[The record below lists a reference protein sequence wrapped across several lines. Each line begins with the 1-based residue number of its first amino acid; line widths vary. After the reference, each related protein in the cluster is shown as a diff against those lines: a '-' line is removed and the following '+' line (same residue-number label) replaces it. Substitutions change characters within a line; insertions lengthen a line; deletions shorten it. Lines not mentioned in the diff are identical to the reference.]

1 MAPPRSGNTS
11 KKPNKK
17 ESSKKKPSSSS
28 SQAQPRRTTSKTDPN
43 QHHHAA
49 HQNHELNIST
59 TIPLTLQQ
67 LLLNV
72 FKTALLTNGHNYLHN
87 REETKQND
95 DEDATTTEATGD
107 SAEQQ
112 QQEQLDIKSLIQTI
126 KTHLYNR
133 DFDSAFTDAN
143 EDLLRA
149 YALRWSSSRALGYAG
164 IFRAL
169 LKEVIKP
176 VSKDDDAA
184 AAAAASTKNV
194 VCIGGGAGAEIV
206 ALAAAWRDF
215 LDGAELRSSSS
226 ASDEGQIADAVKAV
240 SLDDGKE
247 KEEREEEEKLQ
258 PTSTSATATTYPG
271 LSVTAVDIA
280 DWSKVVERLSTAI
293 RSPTV
298 TGSKSHPAPLLSSN
312 EDEEKKEKKTPG
324 FNVQFEKLDV
334 LSAGEKE
341 LQGLF
346 SRQGAE
352 SCSTALV
359 TLMFTLNELFS
370 TSMAKATGFLLR
382 MTDLL
387 RPGTVLLVVDSP
399 GSYST
404 LKLGKGGDGEVRER
418 QYPMKFLL
426 DHTLLS
432 VAEGKWERL
441 LSQDSRWW
449 RRDAARLK
457 YDVGEGAG
465 LEDMRFQVHVYRRV
479 GE

>member
-1 MAPPRSGNTS
+1 MAPRSSNTS

-17 ESSKKKPSSSS
+17 E
-28 SQAQPRRTTSKTDPN
+28 N
-43 QHHHAA
+43 
-49 HQNHELNIST
+49 
-59 TIPLTLQQ
+59 
-67 LLLNV
+67 
-72 FKTALLTNGHNYLHN
+72 
-87 REETKQND
+87 
-95 DEDATTTEATGD
+95 
-107 SAEQQ
+107 
-112 QQEQLDIKSLIQTI
+112 IKSLIQTI

-169 LKEVIKP
+169 LREVVKP
-176 VSKDDDAA
+176 VSDHAA
-184 AAAAASTKNV
+184 TTSTNNV

-215 LDGAELRSSSS
+215 MVGAELRSSS
-226 ASDEGQIADAVKAV
+226 ARDEDQIADAVEAV

-247 KEEREEEEKLQ
+247 EE
-258 PTSTSATATTYPG
+258 
-271 LSVTAVDIA
+271 DIA

-293 RSPTV
+293 QSPTV
-298 TGSKSHPAPLLSSN
+298 TGSKSHPAPLLPSN
-312 EDEEKKEKKTPG
+312 KDEEKKTPSFSVG
-324 FNVQFEKLDV
+324 FEKLDV
-334 LSAGEKE
+334 LSTGEKE

-352 SCSTALV
+352 SCSTVLV

-382 MTDLL
+382 MTDML

-441 LSQDSRWW
+441 MSEDSRWW
-449 RRDAARLK
+449 RRDAARLR

-479 GE
+479 GV